1 MSVDERF
8 ELLWNDYLEGD
19 LDDGGM
25 RELRLLLL
33 GNEDYL
39 REAVSLY
46 RTHRML
52 GLAAKNGQEQ
62 QDRFVEETLAR
73 LPKDRNTFVGG
84 VMKAVQGQREEPANP
99 LVQIF
104 NSRIGW
110 LVAALSIGLG
120 IFYWTGGAF
129 EKAGPVVSH
138 APAPVDAALSNA
150 EFMSLARAE
159 FFGELAPPVGAA
171 LAVGRDY
178 TLVSGLTKIGF
189 PSGAT
194 VILEGPAVFRVLSD
208 TTLGL
213 DLGEC
218 SVHAP
223 PGAEGFRIETP
234 FTRVVD
240 RGTRFSVSVDELSET
255 EIHVVEGVAD
265 IYEQPGPSETTTS
278 GNPTGS
284 GSEAPASSDAG
295 LRMTERQAKRFVLE
309 EGFAAK
315 STPFDRNRYR
325 FRLPDRV
332 VAYDVKT
339 DDAGYATHL
348 QGVTVQRGGHERRY
362 ATDELIPATLTWF
375 RSNATADRHGHVV
388 VTDEMTSPRAAALT
402 RWTLNE
408 GIINPGGSNV
418 PLSTDPVMN
427 HPEEPGNPNTPGF
440 AVEFAIPVVNG
451 PGPDVVV
458 MELQTISN
466 PHQGDAFHVSPLSFA
481 GGRRSHTVTNYDLTL
496 TSPEAHKLA
505 RFQLY
510 RFDRPIHTL
519 EELERAEAFGTPSG
533 LNFRA
538 LAVGIDLS
546 DLGFTE
552 GEAVSGLFF
561 QDANDDLHVVD
572 PVIVCGLPFDKTS
585 DPLGAERK

>member
-1 MSVDERF
+1 MNADERF

-19 LDDGGM
+19 LDDPGM
-25 RELRLLLL
+25 QELRTLLSS
-33 GNEDYL
+33 NEGYL

-52 GLAAKNGQEQ
+52 GLAARNSQQQ

-73 LPKDRNTFVGG
+73 LPKDRDTFIGG
-84 VMKAVQGQREEPANP
+84 VMKAVQGKREKVARRSSP
-99 LVQIF
+99 LAG
-104 NSRIGW
+104 SRLGW
-110 LVAALSIGLG
+110 LVSALSLGLG
-120 IFYWTGGAF
+120 VFYWGGTAF
-129 EKAGPVVSH
+129 ENRAPGVATH
-138 APAPVDAALSNA
+138 PAPVDQTLSNA
-150 EFMSLARAE
+150 KFLSLARAE
-159 FFGELAPPVGAA
+159 FFGELAPPTGAA
-171 LAVGRDY
+171 LATGRDY

-194 VILEGPAVFRVLSD
+194 VIVEGPAVFRVLSD

-255 EIHVVEGVAD
+255 EIHVVEGAAD
-265 IYEQPGPSETTTS
+265 IYEQS
-278 GNPTGS
+278 GAAESAQNAVGSNVAASNTGAEI
-284 GSEAPASSDAG
+284 GAG
-295 LRMTERQAKRFVLE
+295 LRLTERQAKRFTQE
-309 EGFAAK
+309 EGFAVK
-315 STPFDRNRYR
+315 STAFDRSRYR

-339 DDAGYATHL
+339 DEAGDATHL
-348 QGVTVQRGGHERRY
+348 RGVTVQRGGREAHY
-362 ATDELIPATLTWF
+362 STDELIPATLAWF
-375 RSNATADRHGHVV
+375 QSNATADRHGHVV
-388 VTDEMTSPRAAALT
+388 VADEMTSPRAAALT

-408 GIINPGGSNV
+408 GIINPGGSRL

-427 HPEEPGNPNTPGF
+427 RPEVPGQPNTPGF
-440 AVEFAIPVVNG
+440 AVTFASPVVNG
-451 PGPDVVV
+451 PGPDVLL

-466 PHQGDAFHVSPLSFA
+466 PPQGDAFHVSPLSFA
-481 GGRRSHTVTNYDLTL
+481 GGRKSHTVTNYDLAL

-505 RFQLY
+505 RFQLF
-510 RFDRPIHTL
+510 RFDVPVHSL
-519 EELERAEAFGTPSG
+519 EELEREDALGTPSG

-546 DLGFTE
+546 DLGFAE
-552 GEAVSGLFF
+552 GETVTGLFF
-561 QDANDDLHVVD
+561 QDAEDDLHVVD
-572 PVIVCGLPFDKTS
+572 PVILCGLPYA
-585 DPLGAERK
+585 GH